1 MTNRD
6 FVNNIEVNDATS
18 ATGVDLRNY
27 DSVAF
32 TSTGTIAVLESD
44 ETTGFEAVDASDLI
58 VPEGGQE
65 QNGAFTVGYRGT
77 KRYVRATSDALDVV
91 AVGYHLTRKPPG
103 FSVDSNT

>member
-1 MTNRD
+1 MVNRD
-6 FVNNIEVNDATS
+6 FVNNIEFNDATS
-18 ATGVDLRNY
+18 ATGVDLQEY

-44 ETTGFEAVDASDLI
+44 TDGDFESVDADDLI

-65 QNGAFTVGYRGT
+65 QNGAFTVGYRGN

-91 AVGYHLTRKPPG
+91 AIGYHIARKPVG
-103 FSVDSNT
+103 FSVDSEN